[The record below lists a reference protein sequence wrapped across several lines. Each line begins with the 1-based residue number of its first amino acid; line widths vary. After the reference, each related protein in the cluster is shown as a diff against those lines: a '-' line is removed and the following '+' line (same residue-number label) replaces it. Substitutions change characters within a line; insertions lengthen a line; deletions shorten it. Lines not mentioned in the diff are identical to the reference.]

1 MSPSDGM
8 RAELNTLRAERDEL
22 LKALRPFARTLVLS
36 IKFLPDS
43 LYSTGQF
50 IDGPSS
56 EDFDLA
62 RQAIQN
68 AEGK

>member
-22 LKALRPFARTLVLS
+22 LKALEPFAR
-36 IKFLPDS
+36 LPI
-43 LYSTGQF
+43 Y
-50 IDGPSS
+50 
-56 EDFDLA
+56 EDFDPLKSLPFAAFEYFVLSESIRKA